1 MMYNIV
7 HIIYIYMEARMHQT
21 KTYPMYM
28 FATFPLGL
36 APQKRPPQVIKA
48 WEK

>member
-1 MMYNIV
+1 MQ
-7 HIIYIYMEARMHQT
+7 QT